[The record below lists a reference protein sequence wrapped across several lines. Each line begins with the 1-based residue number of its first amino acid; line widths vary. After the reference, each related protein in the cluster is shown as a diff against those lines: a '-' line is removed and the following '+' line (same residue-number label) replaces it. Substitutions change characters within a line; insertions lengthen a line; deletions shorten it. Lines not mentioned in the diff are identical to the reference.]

1 MSYVLTRARWTD
13 YKIEM
18 RTNVPVFKVK
28 EATVRRR
35 YSDFKVRLAV
45 LQTLEL
51 GTKVVQRFAK
61 ISQSQ
66 RRPTEAYTMINGCM
80 NKVSRHKLG
89 SADVKLI

>member
-1 MSYVLTRARWTD
+1 M
-13 YKIEM
+13 
-18 RTNVPVFKVK
+18 PVFKVK

-66 RRPTEAYTMINGCM
+66 RRPLLAALTFKTL
-80 NKVSRHKLG
+80 H
-89 SADVKLI
+89 

>member
-35 YSDFKVRLAV
+35 YSDFKVRLVNIRAWHKGYPKV
-45 LQTLEL
+45 CKDFTITEKGEGPYCAKWTDLL
-51 GTKVVQRFAK
+51 GK
-61 ISQSQ
+61 
-66 RRPTEAYTMINGCM
+66 
-80 NKVSRHKLG
+80 
-89 SADVKLI
+89 

>member
-66 RRPTEAYTMINGCM
+66 RG
-80 NKVSRHKLG
+80 V
-89 SADVKLI
+89 LIGPSPG